1 MFESLTEKLNVT
13 FKQISNRG
21 RLNEKDVEGTLKSI
35 RIALLEAD
43 VNFKV
48 ALDFVLR
55 LKDQLTDDL
64 LAQGLNPSQHVIK
77 AVDNELRAIL
87 GTYTSQLIKGPT
99 IPNVILLVGLQGS
112 GKTSTAA
119 KLALYLKNQY
129 NTLPLLVPADTK
141 RAAATE
147 QLMTLAKT
155 INMPFYN
162 SIELNATPLKISTN
176 SLNYAKNNGT
186 EWVIIDTG
194 GRTTVDTDLMNEL
207 SSIKS
212 AVNPCETL
220 LVLDAMTGQDAV
232 RTASEFQKVTDL
244 TGLILS
250 KLDGDARG
258 GAALSVTAVSG
269 IPIKFIGTGE
279 KPDSLETFH
288 PDRMASRILGM
299 GDMLSLI
306 EKAEVAVDKEKQ
318 KAIEKKFAQ
327 ANFDLQ
333 DLLDQIRVLHQM
345 GPLEQIMGM
354 VPGMSQMKNQ
364 LGNAETNQ
372 KRLSKFEAIVLSMTS
387 RERTQPVILNG
398 SRKRRI
404 AIGSGTTVQDINQLL
419 KQFKDMQK
427 LMRQFS
433 PLRKNKQRMQKLFL
447 RQ

>member
-1 MFESLTEKLNVT
+1 
-13 FKQISNRG
+13 
-21 RLNEKDVEGTLKSI
+21 
-35 RIALLEAD
+35 
-43 VNFKV
+43 
-48 ALDFVLR
+48 
-55 LKDQLTDDL
+55 
-64 LAQGLNPSQHVIK
+64 
-77 AVDNELRAIL
+77 
-87 GTYTSQLIKGPT
+87 
-99 IPNVILLVGLQGS
+99 
-112 GKTSTAA
+112 
-119 KLALYLKNQY
+119 LKNQY

-155 INMPFYN
+155 INIPFYN
-162 SIELNATPLKISTN
+162 SVELNATPLKISTN

-372 KRLSKFEAIVLSMTS
+372 RRLSKFEAIVLSMTS

>member
-1 MFESLTEKLNVT
+1 MFESLTEKLNVA

-48 ALDFVLR
+48 ARDFVLR

-77 AVDNELRAIL
+77 AVDSELRAIL

-155 INMPFYN
+155 INIPFYN
-162 SIELNATPLKISTN
+162 SVELNATPLKISTN

-372 KRLSKFEAIVLSMTS
+372 RRLSKFEAIVLSMTS